1 MSKWGLFC
9 LQKRWLGR
17 ATGIIFQHIKSQ
29 WQEGGKLLSMST
41 ADRRKNNELKLQQEK
56 VRKDIRKNFLGKK
69 KKKGQFCTV
78 SITAGHQIQ
87 LRQTYFRH
95 DKSVEVLASEQA
107 DGLSDELAAQSNH
120 HHVQPWKT
128 WHKRAST
135 GKAAWQRDQINGRGF
150 MALQSC
156 TPPMPGVT
164 EQSLT
169 VQDYI

>member
-69 KKKGQFCTV
+69 KKKGSF
-78 SITAGHQIQ
+78 
-87 LRQTYFRH
+87 
-95 DKSVEVLASEQA
+95 
-107 DGLSDELAAQSNH
+107 AQS
-120 HHVQPWKT
+120 PL
-128 WHKRAST
+128 
-135 GKAAWQRDQINGRGF
+135 
-150 MALQSC
+150 LQAIKYSSDKPISGM
-156 TPPMPGVT
+156 TKV
-164 EQSLT
+164 
-169 VQDYI
+169 